1 MFVWFY
7 AGSIKY
13 KEASYQELI
22 FSKHILISIIYLLQ
36 EHKLNHINYF
46 EWEINMEIFV

>member
-13 KEASYQELI
+13 KEASYQ
-22 FSKHILISIIYLLQ
+22 HILISIIYLLQ

-46 EWEINMEIFV
+46 EWEINMENFV